1 MITKIICEASN
12 VNDVNSI
19 GTVKV
24 DLEDDGRV
32 IIYHS
37 DKEVIDKTKE
47 MILNVSREVEQG
59 KIYSVKVLKVEDFGC
74 VIELW
79 PGCEGFVHISQL
91 ALKRVNK
98 TEDVVSVGD
107 TILVKAMGLDKRGK
121 QSFSRKEAMKDM
133 KQSQ

>member
-19 GTVKV
+19 GAVKV

-59 KIYSVKVLKVEDFGC
+59 EIYSIKVLKVEDFGC

-79 PGCEGFVHISQL
+79 LCCEWFVHIPQL
-91 ALKRVNK
+91 AIERVNK

-121 QSFSRKEAMKDM
+121 QSFSRKEALKEM
-133 KQSQ
+133 KQSK

>member
-19 GTVKV
+19 GAVKV

-91 ALKRVNK
+91 ALKRVNN